1 MGQNRPMD
9 KKAWRAQMRGA
20 VSRGDGA
27 AVVGLLERDGLPGD
41 ALQLAGEGLLAALV
55 QGVDGAAGVAALAVK
70 ALRNRD
76 WEGDGVLADHLEG
89 LLGVAAMP
97 SLRPLPVDIGELRQ
111 VLEG

>member
-55 QGVDGAAGVAALAVK
+55 Q
-70 ALRNRD
+70 
-76 WEGDGVLADHLEG
+76 
-89 LLGVAAMP
+89 
-97 SLRPLPVDIGELRQ
+97 
-111 VLEG
+111 